1 MDKTSNKYDWLDKPL
16 APLLSKITLEHVLI
30 ILIILITLISRFHDV
45 DLRVMSHD
53 EVNHVVP
60 SYDLYVGRGYRHDP
74 VTHGPLQFHLVAL
87 SYFLLGD
94 SDFSS
99 RVPAALFSTAAVAFV
114 LIFFRRYLGRKGGLL
129 AGLFFMI
136 SPFMLFY
143 GRYTRNEAFI
153 LLFGVVMLY
162 AVLRYLEGGNR
173 KWMYL
178 LTLSISLHF
187 CTKETSYIYTA
198 QLLIFLAAVTLF
210 DLFHHPWQSRSQRNQ
225 YITITALA
233 AFIFLAALVTSIFF
247 IHSSAPI
254 LQPAISM
261 SSPTV
266 DLSGATRQLTTYFQT
281 TAVYFLPIILP
292 LLIGLILLILLRKHM
307 GWQQLN
313 EVRSLNLLILVGTLI
328 LPLLSAIPTKI
339 AGIDPVDY
347 TNQLGIYTTFI
358 FLLYFSLSSF
368 ILGSAWK
375 FEEWW
380 KNALIFY
387 IPFIL
392 FFTTFF
398 SNGFGFFTGVV
409 GALGYWMAQ
418 HGLQRG
424 GQPLYYYA
432 LIQIP
437 IYEFLAASGTLL
449 ATIYA
454 IKDRLAWH
462 TNTTA
467 IDQPSPAAA
476 RRQHPPVIAL
486 LLFWSFT
493 SLLVYSIAGEKMP
506 WLSVHIALPMLLCA
520 SWALGRLIQSISI
533 RRSQLKFFR
542 ALLIGLLLFISIGN
556 IFVILLGSQPPFQ
569 GKTQVQLQRTN
580 YFLFSILLSAGLA
593 YILHRFTLRWRRA
606 NILRLLTLSLF
617 TLLILLTIRTSYRA
631 SFINYDYPLEYLV
644 YAHSAG
650 GPKEVLAQV
659 EEISRRTTRGLDIK
673 VAYDNW
679 ALYPY
684 WWYLRNYPN
693 RNAFMEN
700 FSRSLEEAPIIIV
713 GIQNYSK
720 IEPIVRNNYY
730 VFEYMRLWWPNM
742 DYYNLTGERIVFAL
756 TNADMRQAL
765 FNIWFNRDYTL
776 YGQITN
782 NSSLTL
788 ENWSPAEQMR
798 LYIRKDI
805 AAQMWDLGVSTG
817 LTEMK
822 SSDSYL
828 EKITEIQ
835 SDRII
840 SGGGNVPGLLMAPRG
855 IAFAVDG
862 SLYVADSLNHRIQH
876 FSNNGDLITTWGSY
890 ASVLEGDALGGTF
903 NEPWGVAVGPD
914 GSVYV
919 ADTWNHRIQKFTA
932 DGQFITMWGSYIQGS
947 ETNGLYGP
955 RGIVVDQK
963 NHVYVT
969 DTGNKRVMIYDANGN
984 YLSEFGGVGVEMGN
998 LDEPVGIAL
1007 DSDGKVYVADTWNLR
1022 IQVFQ
1027 PDESGLYFSAIF
1039 SWDVDGWYG
1048 QSTNNKPFLTLSPLG
1063 NVLVTDPEGVRI
1075 LEFSPQGEFLRGWSG
1090 FNLSADQVCQP
1101 SALAFDDKGSLW
1113 VSDASN
1119 NAILAFDS
1127 LP

>member
-1 MDKTSNKYDWLDKPL
+1 MLNKNDWLDKPL
-16 APLLSKITLEHVLI
+16 APLLSKISIEHVLI
-30 ILIILITLISRFHDV
+30 AMIILITLISRFYDV
-45 DLRVMSHD
+45 GLRVMSHD

-74 VTHGPLQFHLVAL
+74 VTHGPLQFHLIAF

-99 RVPAALFSTAAVAFV
+99 RVPAALFSTAAVVFV

-129 AGLFFMI
+129 SGLFFMI

-143 GRYTRNEAFI
+143 GRYARNEAFI
-153 LLFGVVMLY
+153 MLFGVVMLY
-162 AVLRYLEGGNR
+162 AVLRYLEGGKRN
-173 KWMYL
+173 WVYL

-187 CTKETSYIYTA
+187 CTKETSYIYVA
-198 QLLIFLAAVTLF
+198 QLLIFLAAVALY
-210 DLFHHPWQSRSQRNQ
+210 DLSHHPWQSRAHRNQ
-225 YITITALA
+225 FTIFTTLA
-233 AFIFLAALVTSIFF
+233 AFIFISAMVISIIF
-247 IHSSAPI
+247 IRSSAPI
-254 LQPAISM
+254 LQPAVGLA
-261 SSPTV
+261 SPTV
-266 DLSGATRQLTTYFQT
+266 NLAVATQQMATYFQT
-281 TAVYFLPIILP
+281 TAVYFFPVILP
-292 LLIGLILLILLRKHM
+292 LVISLILLMFIRKQL

-313 EVRSLNLLILVGTLI
+313 EVRSFNLLILVGTLI
-328 LPLLSAIPTKI
+328 LPLLSAIPTKL

-358 FLLYFSLSSF
+358 FMLYLSLSSF
-368 ILGSAWK
+368 ILGSAWM

-380 KNALIFY
+380 KNAVVFY
-387 IPFIL
+387 VPFIL

-449 ATIYA
+449 ALKYA
-454 IKDRLAWH
+454 IKNHLAWRR
-462 TNTTA
+462 NPTTSH
-467 IDQPSPAAA
+467 QPSPTSVN
-476 RRQHPPVIAL
+476 RQPPPVMAL
-486 LLFWSFT
+486 LLYWSFS

-520 SWALGRLIQSISI
+520 GLALGRLIQSISI
-533 RRSQLKFFR
+533 RRSRFKFFR
-542 ALLIGLLLFISIGN
+542 AMLTGLLLIISVGN
-556 IFVILLGSQPPFQ
+556 VFVILLGSQPPFQ
-569 GKTQVQLQRTN
+569 GKTQVQLERTN

-593 YILHRFTLRWRRA
+593 YILYRFTLRWRRA
-606 NILRLLTLSLF
+606 NVLRLLTLSVF
-617 TLLILLTIRTSYRA
+617 ALLILLTIRTSYRA

-644 YAHSAG
+644 YAHSAS
-650 GPKEVLAQV
+650 GPKEVLSQV

-693 RNAFMEN
+693 RIAFMEN
-700 FSRSLEEAPIIIV
+700 FSRTLEEAPIIIV
-713 GIQNYSK
+713 GMQNYSK

-742 DYYNLTGERIVFAL
+742 DYYNLTGERIAFAL

-788 ENWSPAEQMR
+788 ENWSPAERMR

-805 AAQMWDLGVSTG
+805 AAQIWDLGVSTG

-822 SSDSYL
+822 SSDPYL

-835 SDRII
+835 PDRII
-840 SGGGNVPGLLMAPRG
+840 SGGGNVPGLLMAPHG
-855 IAFAVDG
+855 MAFAVDG

-876 FSNNGDLITTWGSY
+876 FSNNGDLITSWGSY
-890 ASVLEGDALGGTF
+890 ANVLEGDAPGGTF

-932 DGQFITMWGSYIQGS
+932 DGQFITMWGSYLQGS

-969 DTGNKRVMIYDANGN
+969 DTGNKRVLIYDANGN
-984 YLSEFGGVGVEMGN
+984 YLSEFGSEGMAMGN

-1007 DSDGKVYVADTWNLR
+1007 DTDGKIYIADTWNRR

-1027 PDESGLYFSAIF
+1027 SDESGLYFTAVS
-1039 SWDVDGWYG
+1039 SWEVDGWYG

-1063 NVLVTDPEGVRI
+1063 NVLVTDPEGTRI

-1090 FNLSADQVCQP
+1090 FNLSADLTCQP

-1119 NAILAFDS
+1119 SEIMVFDS

>member
-1 MDKTSNKYDWLDKPL
+1 MNTTSKKIAWLDRPV
-16 APLLSKITLEHVLI
+16 APLLSKITLEHVVIALF
-30 ILIILITLISRFHDV
+30 ILITLVSRLHDL

-60 SYDLYVGRGYRHDP
+60 SYDLYIGRGYRHDP

-94 SDFSS
+94 NDFSS
-99 RVPAALFSTAAVAFV
+99 RIPAALFSTAAVAFV

-153 LLFGVVMLY
+153 MLFGVVMLY
-162 AVLRYLEGGNR
+162 AMLRYIEGGNR
-173 KWMYL
+173 KWMYI
-178 LTLSISLHF
+178 LTFSIAIHF
-187 CTKETSYIYTA
+187 CTKETSYIYAA
-198 QLLIFLAAVTLF
+198 QLLIFLAAVFLY
-210 DLFHHPWQSRSQRNQ
+210 DLFRFPRQSSTQRNQ
-225 YITITALA
+225 FLIFTAISAIIFIGALA
-233 AFIFLAALVTSIFF
+233 ISIFF
-247 IHSSAPI
+247 IRTSAPL
-254 LQPAISM
+254 LQPVISM
-261 SSPTV
+261 SSPTS
-266 DLSGATRQLTTYFQT
+266 DLPGATQQLATYLQT
-281 TAVYFLPIILP
+281 TGIYFLPVILP
-292 LLIGLILLILLRKHM
+292 LLIGLILLLFLRKNL
-307 GWQQLN
+307 GWEQLN
-313 EVRSLNLLILVGTLI
+313 EVRPFNLLILIGTLI

-358 FLLYFSLSSF
+358 FLLYFSLSAF
-368 ILGSAWK
+368 ILGSTWN

-380 KNALIFY
+380 KNALVFY

-392 FFTTFF
+392 FYTTFF

-437 IYEFLAASGTLL
+437 IYEFLAAGGTLL
-449 ATIYA
+449 ALKYTI
-454 IKDRLAWH
+454 KEHLFWH
-462 TNTTA
+462 GNTSLS
-467 IDQPSPAAA
+467 IEPQPTVN
-476 RRQHPPVIAL
+476 RRKPTPVMAL

-506 WLSVHIALPMLLCA
+506 WLTVHIALPMLLCA
-520 SWALGRLIQSISI
+520 GWAIGHLINKIYI
-533 RRSQLKFFR
+533 RRNRVKFFR
-542 ALLIGLLLFISIGN
+542 ALLVGMLLIVSLANVFI
-556 IFVILLGSQPPFQ
+556 ILLGSQPPFQ
-569 GKTQVQLQRTN
+569 GNTQVQLQRTN

-593 YILHRFTLRWRRA
+593 YTLSRLTLRWRRA
-606 NILRLLTLSLF
+606 NFLRLLTVSLF
-617 TLLILLTIRTSYRA
+617 ALLILLTVRTSYRA
-631 SFINYDYPLEYLV
+631 SFINYDTPLEYLV
-644 YAHSAG
+644 YAHSAS

-693 RNAFMEN
+693 RIAFMEN
-700 FSRSLEEAPIIIV
+700 FSRTLEEAPIIIV

-720 IEPIVRNNYY
+720 IESIVRDNYY

-742 DYYNLTGERIVFAL
+742 DYYNLTGERIIFAF

-765 FNIWFNRDYTL
+765 FNIWFNRDYSL
-776 YGQITN
+776 YGQLTN

-798 LYIRKDI
+798 MYLRKDI
-805 AAQMWDLGVSTG
+805 AAQIWELGVSTG
-817 LTEMK
+817 ITELI
-822 SSDSYL
+822 SSDPYL

-835 SDRII
+835 PSRVI
-840 SGGGNVPGLLMAPRG
+840 SGGGSSPGLLTAPHGMA
-855 IAFAVDG
+855 FSKDG

-876 FSNNGDLITTWGSY
+876 FSSGGDLLTTWGSY
-890 ASVLEGDALGGTF
+890 ASVLEGDAPGGTF
-903 NEPWGVAVGPD
+903 NEPWGVAVAPD
-914 GSVYV
+914 GSIFV

-932 DGQFITMWGSYIQGS
+932 DGHFVTMWGAYIQGS

-955 RGIVVDQK
+955 RGIVVDQN
-963 NHVYVT
+963 NHVFVT
-969 DTGNKRVMIYDANGN
+969 DTGNKRVMIYDADGN
-984 YLSEFGGVGVEMGN
+984 YLSEFGSAGIEMGN
-998 LDEPVGIAL
+998 LDEPVGISL
-1007 DSDGKVYVADTWNLR
+1007 DADGKVYVADTWNR
-1022 IQVFQ
+1022 RVQVFQ
-1027 PDESGLYFSAIF
+1027 PDDSGLFFSAI
-1039 SWDVDGWYG
+1039 SNWDVDGWYG

-1063 NVLVTDPEGVRI
+1063 NILVTDPEGGRI
-1075 LEFSPQGEFLRGWSG
+1075 LEFTPQGEFLRGWSG
-1090 FNLSADQVCQP
+1090 FGLTEDLPSQP
-1101 SALAFDDKGSLW
+1101 SALAFDAENRLW
-1113 VSDASN
+1113 VSDAANSLIMVFN
-1119 NAILAFDS
+1119 S